1 MANQWTNQS
10 QKNWYAKQSE
20 GQLAQDIEEVENI
33 KFSMIAVI
41 CAIGCTDS
49 VTSFVS
55 FKKARNI
62 LCFFSSVDYLSEDC
76 FKHLLREEE
85 KSESITVN
93 WEANSY
99 RTIY

>member
-1 MANQWTNQS
+1 MANQWTSQNQ
-10 QKNWYAKQSE
+10 KDWDAKQSE

-49 VTSFVS
+49 VTNFIS
-55 FKKARNI
+55 FKKARDI
-62 LCFFSSVDYLSEDC
+62 LCTFSSADDLSEEC

-85 KSESITVN
+85 QSESITVN